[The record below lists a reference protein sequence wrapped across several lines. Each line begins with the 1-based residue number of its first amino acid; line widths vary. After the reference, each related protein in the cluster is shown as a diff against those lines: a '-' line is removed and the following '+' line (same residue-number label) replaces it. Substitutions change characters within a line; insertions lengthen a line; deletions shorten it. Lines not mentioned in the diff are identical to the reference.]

1 MNNITNLT
9 MATRQQVIESL
20 IRLENVKKELGIRPR
35 MVLVH
40 CGGFISSHSFDLRSL
55 NQNLVAK
62 IRKR

>member
-20 IRLENVKKELGIRPR
+20 IRLENVKKELGIRPC

-40 CGGFISSHSFDLRSL
+40 CGGSMSHSFDLRSL

-62 IRKR
+62 VRKR